1 MKSKIKIKKTKR
13 KQKTIYIRNNRSK
26 ILEIFYTRKRE
37 GNSSFS
43 FFFLKKNICKNNFEP

>member
-37 GNSSFS
+37 GNSSF
-43 FFFLKKNICKNNFEP
+43 FFLKKYLQK